1 MSSQETISLKTVLI
15 AEDTDS
21 NYILTKAILS
31 KEYHLE
37 RAKDGMEAV
46 NMFVEINPDI
56 ILMDMKM
63 PNLGGLDATRIIRE
77 LSPDVPIV
85 ALTAFAYD
93 HDRKA
98 ALDAGCNDFLT
109 KPFTQEVL
117 KETIKKWVN
126 K

>member
-1 MSSQETISLKTVLI
+1 MI

-21 NYILTKAILS
+21 NYILTKAILG

-63 PNLGGLDATRIIRE
+63 PNLDGLDATKIIRE
-77 LSPDVPIV
+77 LSPGVPII

-98 ALDAGCNDFLT
+98 ALEAGCNDFLT
-109 KPFTQEVL
+109 QTFHTGEIEGDDKEVG
-117 KETIKKWVN
+117 
-126 K
+126 